1 MNRMMSHPVL
11 SGSGAGAALLVV
23 AGVAAVPVHA
33 DHVAVELVSETT
45 ALVPGRSATLGLRFV
60 HEPHWH
66 TYWINPGDSGLATK
80 LSWRLPPDFRAG
92 EIRWPVPRRFDV
104 GGLFNFGYDG
114 EALLPVQIDIP
125 ASAKAVSSVQLAVEA
140 RWLVCREECV
150 PGKATLTLDLPLAAE
165 AATDPR
171 WQAAF
176 AAARAAQ
183 PQPAQWTGAAH
194 DRADRIDVTL
204 TDSGRGADLSSS
216 PALDAFVVQRQVVG
230 YAPPQISR
238 SVNGLTISFAKS
250 EYFTTA
256 PAALDLLLISG
267 VPPDAS
273 AWSVHAPLSS
283 TKKAPP

>member
-1 MNRMMSHPVL
+1 MTSHAIL
-11 SGSGAGAALLVV
+11 SGAGAGAALLVV
-23 AGVAAVPVHA
+23 ASAAAAPVQA
-33 DHVAVELVSETT
+33 DHVAVELVSEMT

-140 RWLVCREECV
+140 RWLVCREECI
-150 PGKATLTLDLPLAAE
+150 PGKAMLTLDLPLAAE
-165 AATDPR
+165 TATDPR

-176 AAARAAQ
+176 AAARASQ
-183 PQPAQWTGAAH
+183 PQPAQWTGAAQ
-194 DRADRIDVTL
+194 DRGDRIDVTL
-204 TDSGRGADLSSS
+204 TNSSRGVGLPSS

-238 SVNGLTISFAKS
+238 GAKGLIISFARS

-283 TKKAPP
+283 TKKPSL